1 MFVPQYPEIEDLKE
15 INVVPLVDVML
26 VLLVIF
32 MATAPLAVG
41 GLTVKLPQS
50 SVNDR
55 KPPSSPP
62 LVVTIKK
69 DGKFFLDNE
78 SFNAANLQKKITS
91 LFELSQVKAVYLRA
105 DKRVNHGRVVLAL
118 TAAKQAGAT
127 NIKIITEP
135 PKRR

>member
-50 SVNDR
+50 SINDK
-55 KPPSSPP
+55 KPPTAPP
-62 LVVTIKK
+62 LVVTVNK

-78 SFNAANLQKKITS
+78 SFNAANLQKKITA
-91 LFELSQVKAVYLRA
+91 LFELRQGKSVYIRA
-105 DKRVNHGRVVLAL
+105 DKRVSHGRVVVAL

-127 NIKIITEP
+127 GIKIITEP
-135 PKRR
+135 PERR